1 MRQIEVQIMGA
12 AYLLGVPE
20 HGEARLHSAVK
31 KVDDAMCRI
40 RDAGKIKARDRI
52 AVLAALNLAFEL
64 ADRDLAPGTLKNPRL
79 VQAQPPAPGTPAQL
93 ARLSA
98 LTQRLDAALDKLED
112 GVDAEPDPASG
123 DPAQAP
129 GLMGLQ

>member
-1 MRQIEVQIMGA
+1 MRQIEVQIMGT

-20 HGEARLHSAVK
+20 HGEARLHAAVK

-40 RDAGKIKARDRI
+40 RDAGKLKARDRI

-64 ADRDLAPGTLKNPRL
+64 ADRDTSGTAMRNGRLAGNTLAESP
-79 VQAQPPAPGTPAQL
+79 QQL

-98 LTQRLDAALDKLED
+98 LSQRLDSALAESEVAAPA
-112 GVDAEPDPASG
+112 VAPPSSDPTRDRTAYNG
-123 DPAQAP
+123 
-129 GLMGLQ
+129 

>member
-1 MRQIEVQIMGA
+1 MGT

-40 RDAGKIKARDRI
+40 RDAGKLKARDRI

-64 ADRDLAPGTLKNPRL
+64 ADRDASAALRIARNTGAGSSVALS
-79 VQAQPPAPGTPAQL
+79 PPAASTLGTPAQS
-93 ARLSA
+93 ARLFA
-98 LTQRLDAALDKLED
+98 LMQRLDVALGEHEDDAA
-112 GVDAEPDPASG
+112 PSDPVQS
-123 DPAQAP
+123 PANPATDRTAYND
-129 GLMGLQ
+129 

>member
-1 MRQIEVQIMGA
+1 MGT

-20 HGEARLHSAVK
+20 NGEARLHFAVK

-40 RDAGKIKARDRI
+40 RDAGKLKARDRI

-64 ADRDLAPGTLKNPRL
+64 ADRDGSPVVSKSPRMP
-79 VQAQPPAPGTPAQL
+79 QTTPPALGTPAQL

-98 LTQRLDAALDKLED
+98 LTQRLDAALAESEAA
-112 GVDAEPDPASG
+112 VDAARAPTAGEQVPEPD
-123 DPAQAP
+123 
-129 GLMGLQ
+129 